1 MRWFTQ
7 GDRNTKFF
15 HSYVRGK
22 RKNLQIR
29 DIKNDHG
36 VNLTKDL
43 EIGLEAV
50 RVLQE
55 QFIEDTFCFDYS
67 MLDIVSPLIT
77 QEKNEIMTALR
88 TMEEVKKV
96 VFQLNGASTAGPVIL
111 LVCFFR
117 HTGRW
122 FHRMSLMW

>member
-7 GDRNTKFF
+7 GDRNIKFF

-36 VNLTKDL
+36 VSLTKDL

-50 RVLQE
+50 RVFQE
-55 QFIEDTFCFDYS
+55 QFTKDTFCFDYS
-67 MLDIVSPLIT
+67 MLDIVPPLIT
-77 QEKNEIMTALR
+77 QEENEIMTAMC

-96 VFQLNGASTAGPVIL
+96 VFQLIGASTVGPVIL
-111 LVCFFR
+111 LVYFFR